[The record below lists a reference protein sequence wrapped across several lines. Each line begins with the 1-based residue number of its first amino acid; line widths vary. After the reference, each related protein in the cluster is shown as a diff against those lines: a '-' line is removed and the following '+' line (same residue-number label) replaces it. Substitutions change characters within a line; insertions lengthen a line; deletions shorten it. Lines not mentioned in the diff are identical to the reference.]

1 MDYYAFVYRITDKM
15 FKNTPLAI
23 LVWAIGGTYIVHL
36 SNLTL
41 DSDAWFWFFSTI
53 AQTFAALITLIAAFY
68 FFGIKLV
75 ITHLQILS
83 KKNQLEE
90 VDNSVIEQQVDDFK
104 NNIKKLLNTTLL
116 ILIVSIILLPFG
128 SPKIENNWL
137 LEILNTYKLK
147 YITLFS
153 VIGLCVSSLYN
164 MLLIFKKFLE
174 DQQIQK

>member
-36 SNLTL
+36 SNLTIN
-41 DSDAWFWFFSTI
+41 SEVWFWFFSTI
-53 AQTFAALITLIAAFY
+53 AQTFAALIALIAAFY

-75 ITHLQILS
+75 TMYLQILS
-83 KKNQLEE
+83 EKNQLEE
-90 VDNSVIEQQVDDFK
+90 VDNSVITQHMDNFK
-104 NNIKKLLNTTLL
+104 IDIKKLLITTLF
-116 ILIVSIILLPFG
+116 IVIISIILLPFG
-128 SPKIENNWL
+128 SPEIKNDWL

-147 YITLFS
+147 YITLFG

-164 MLLIFKKFLE
+164 MVVIFKKFLE
-174 DQQIQK
+174 E